1 MRTRSMT
8 TVAALATAALLAACA
23 PSGDS
28 GGTEGD
34 GSTDGSGGEEATVT
48 VWSWRT
54 EDVAAYEKIFD
65 AFEEKHSN
73 ITVEFEAF
81 KNTEYNQLL
90 ATGLAGEGGPD
101 VAQLRAYG
109 QLQPLVEG
117 GNLTALDDVEGLDE
131 FDPNVLL
138 GATGKSDGK
147 VYGVPFAVQTLQV
160 YYNKQIFDEN
170 GVEPPTTWDEMLEVA
185 DTLKSAGV
193 TPFSVGAKD
202 AWTLPM
208 LADTFGSARY
218 GGAEFEQAVLSGEK
232 QFTDPDYVAS
242 LDLVSDLQPYMP
254 DDVVGVPYTD
264 AQVLFSSGQ
273 AAMFPG
279 GSFELGFFQK
289 QNPDLEL
296 GVFEVPPPP
305 GAVLDE
311 PVTPGW
317 ADGSFGVSSKSD
329 APDAAKELVAW
340 MATEEFGQMFT
351 DELVQLSP
359 VPGAEPSDPLL
370 QEMAENYEEN
380 GAPYMMLVDFRYG
393 QPLGTDLVG
402 TGVQEMLLG
411 SKDAAAVAGDV
422 QTGLSAWFAPSG

>member
-1 MRTRSMT
+1 MYQRSLT
-8 TVAALATAALLAACA
+8 AVAAFAVTAMLAACA
-23 PSGDS
+23 PSSD
-28 GGTEGD
+28 GGSSTDDATTG
-34 GSTDGSGGEEATVT
+34 GSTGEEATVT

-54 EDVAAYEKIFD
+54 EDVAAYEKIFEV
-65 AFEEKHSN
+65 FEQKHPE

-90 ATGLAGEGGPD
+90 ATGLTGDGGPD

-109 QLQPLVEG
+109 LLQPLVEA
-117 GNLTALDDVEGLDE
+117 GNLVPLEDVEGLED
-131 FDPNVLL
+131 FDPHVLQ

-147 VYGVPFAVQTLQV
+147 IYGVPFAMQTLQV
-160 YYNKQIFDEN
+160 FYNKKIFEEN
-170 GVEPPTTWDEMLEVA
+170 GVEPPSTWNEMLDVA
-185 DTLKSAGV
+185 KTLKDAGV

-202 AWTLPM
+202 TWTLPM
-208 LADTFGSARY
+208 LADIMGSARY
-218 GGAEFEQAVLSGEK
+218 GGGEFEQAVLKGEK
-232 QFTDPDYVAS
+232 TFTDPDYVAS
-242 LDLVSDLQPYMP
+242 LGLLPELKPFMP

-296 GVFEVPPPP
+296 GVFQVPPPP
-305 GAVLDE
+305 GSVLSE

-329 APDAAKELVAW
+329 VPEAAKELVAW
-340 MATEEFGQMFT
+340 MATEEFGQLFT
-351 DELVQLSP
+351 DELVQISP
-359 VPGAEPSDPLL
+359 VPGVEPSDPLL
-370 QEMAENYEEN
+370 QEMAENYETS

-411 SKDAAAVAGDV
+411 RKDAATVAADV
-422 QTGLSAWFAPSG
+422 QAGLSAWFTPKG

>member
-1 MRTRSMT
+1 MRNRSLT
-8 TVAALATAALLAACA
+8 AVAAVAVSALLASCA
-23 PSGDS
+23 PSSDS
-28 GGTEGD
+28 GGTSGD
-34 GSTDGSGGEEATVT
+34 GATAEASGEEATVT

-54 EDVAAYEKIFD
+54 EDVAAYERIFD
-65 AFEEKHSN
+65 AFEEEHPN

-90 ATGLAGEGGPD
+90 TTGLAADGGPD

-109 QLQPLVEG
+109 QLQPLIES
-117 GNLTALDDVEGLDE
+117 GNLLPLDDVEGLDE
-131 FDPNVLL
+131 FDPTVLA
-138 GATGKSDGK
+138 GATGKADGQ

-160 YYNKQIFDEN
+160 FYNKQIFADNDLE
-170 GVEPPTTWDEMLEVA
+170 VPETYEEMLEVA
-185 DTLKSAGV
+185 ESLKTAGV

-218 GGAEFEQAVLSGEK
+218 GGADFEQALLAGDK
-232 QFTDPDYVAS
+232 TLTDPDYVAS
-242 LDLVSDLQPYMP
+242 LALLPELQPYMP

-289 QNPDLEL
+289 QNPDLDL
-296 GVFEVPPPP
+296 GVFQVPPPE
-305 GAVLDE
+305 GSVLPE
-311 PVTPGW
+311 AVTPGY
-317 ADGSFGVSSKSD
+317 ADGSFGVSSKAAS
-329 APDAAKELVAW
+329 PEAAKELVAW
-340 MATEEFGQMFT
+340 MATEEFGQLFT

-359 VPGAEPSDPLL
+359 VPGVDPSDPLL
-370 QEMAENYEEN
+370 KEMADNYEAN

-402 TGVQEMLLG
+402 TGVQEMFLG
-411 SKDAAAVAGDV
+411 SKEAPAVAADV
-422 QTGLSAWFAPSG
+422 QAGLSAWFVPQG

>member
-1 MRTRSMT
+1 MRTRSLT
-8 TVAALATAALLAACA
+8 TVAAVAVTAMLAACA
-23 PSGDS
+23 PSSSSVGSDGDAPAGQS
-28 GGTEGD
+28 DEK
-34 GSTDGSGGEEATVT
+34 ATVT

-54 EDVAAYEKIFD
+54 EDVAAYERIFD
-65 AFEEKHSN
+65 AFTNEHPN
-73 ITVEFEAF
+73 ITVDFEAF

-90 ATGLAGEGGPD
+90 STGLAGEGGPD

-117 GNLTALDDVEGLDE
+117 GNLMPLDDVEGLDQ
-131 FDPNVLL
+131 FDPNVLM

-160 YYNKQIFDEN
+160 YYNKHIFEES
-170 GVEPPTTWDEMLEVA
+170 GVEVPTTWEEMLDVA
-185 DTLKSAGV
+185 GTLKDAGV

-232 QFTDPDYVAS
+232 QFTDTDYVAS
-242 LDLVSDLQPYMP
+242 LAVLPQLQQYMP

-264 AQVLFSSGQ
+264 AQVLFTSGQ

-289 QNPDLEL
+289 QNPDLDL
-296 GVFEVPPPP
+296 GVFQVPPPP
-305 GAVLDE
+305 GAVITE

-317 ADGSFGVSSKSD
+317 ADGSFGVSAKTD
-329 APDAAKELVAW
+329 VPDAAKELVAW

-351 DELVQLSP
+351 DELVQLSA
-359 VPGAEPSDPLL
+359 VPGVKPSDPLL
-370 QEMAENYEEN
+370 QEMAENYEAN
-380 GAPYMMLVDFRYG
+380 PAPYMMLVDFRYG

-402 TGVQEMLLG
+402 TGVQEMMLG
-411 SKDAAAVAGDV
+411 SKDPATVASDV
-422 QTGLSAWFAPSG
+422 QTGLSAWFSPTG

>member
-1 MRTRSMT
+1 MRIRSLT
-8 TVAALATAALLAACA
+8 AAAAVAAAALVVSACA
-23 PSGDS
+23 PSSDS
-28 GGTEGD
+28 GSP
-34 GSTDGSGGEEATVT
+34 STDGAPAAGEESTVT

-54 EDVAAYEKIFD
+54 EDVAAYERIFD
-65 AFEEKHSN
+65 AFEEEHPE

-90 ATGLAGEGGPD
+90 STGLAAEGGPD

-109 QLQPLVEG
+109 QLQPLVES
-117 GNLTALDDVEGLDE
+117 GNLVPLDDVEELDE
-131 FDPNVLL
+131 FDPTVLM
-138 GATGKSDGK
+138 GATGRSDGK

-160 YYNKQIFDEN
+160 FYNKTIFADN
-170 GVEPPTTWDEMLEVA
+170 DVEPPTTWEEMLEVA
-185 DTLKSAGV
+185 DTLSSAGV

-202 AWTLPM
+202 SWTLPM

-218 GGAEFEQAVLSGEK
+218 GGAEFEQALLAGETTL
-232 QFTDPDYVAS
+232 TDPDYVAS
-242 LDLVSDLQPYMP
+242 LALLLELQPYMP
-254 DDVVGVPYTD
+254 DDVVGVAYTD

-296 GVFEVPPPP
+296 GVFEVPPPQ
-305 GAVLDE
+305 GSVLTE
-311 PVTPGW
+311 PVTPGY
-317 ADGSFGVSSKSD
+317 ADGSFGVSSKSE
-329 APDAAKELVAW
+329 APEAAQELVAW
-340 MATEEFGQMFT
+340 MATPEFGQMFT

-359 VPGAEPSDPLL
+359 VPGVEPSDPLL
-370 QEMAENYEEN
+370 KEMADNYAAN

-411 SKDAAAVAGDV
+411 SKDAQAVAADV
-422 QTGLSAWFAPSG
+422 QTGLSAWFVPQG

>member
-1 MRTRSMT
+1 M
-8 TVAALATAALLAACA
+8 LAACA
-23 PSGDS
+23 PSSSSVGADGDAPA
-28 GGTEGD
+28 GEP
-34 GSTDGSGGEEATVT
+34 GEEATVT

-54 EDVAAYEKIFD
+54 EDVAAYNRIFD
-65 AFEEKHSN
+65 AFTEEHPN

-90 ATGLAGEGGPD
+90 STGLAGQGGPD

-117 GNLTALDDVEGLDE
+117 GNLMPLDDVEGLDE
-131 FDPNVLL
+131 FDPNVLT

-160 YYNKQIFDEN
+160 YYNKHIFSEHD
-170 GVEPPTTWDEMLEVA
+170 VEPPTTWEEMLDVA
-185 DTLKSAGV
+185 QTLKDAGV

-208 LADTFGSARY
+208 LADTVGSARY

-242 LDLVSDLQPYMP
+242 LALLPQLQPYMP

-264 AQVLFSSGQ
+264 AQVLFTSGQ

-289 QNPDLEL
+289 QNPDLDL
-296 GVFEVPPPP
+296 GVFQVPPPP
-305 GAVLDE
+305 GAVVTE

-317 ADGSFGVSSKSD
+317 ADGSFGVSAKTD
-329 APDAAKELVAW
+329 VPDAAKELVAW

-351 DELVQLSP
+351 DELVQLSA
-359 VPGAEPSDPLL
+359 VPGVTPSDPLL
-370 QEMAENYEEN
+370 EEMAANYEAN
-380 GAPYMMLVDFRYG
+380 PAPYMMLVDFRYG

-411 SKDAAAVAGDV
+411 SKDPQTVAADV
-422 QTGLSAWFAPSG
+422 QTGLSAWFSPTG

>member
-1 MRTRSMT
+1 MRTRSLT
-8 TVAALATAALLAACA
+8 AAAAALAAAMAVSACA
-23 PSGDS
+23 PTSDGGDTS
-28 GGTEGD
+28 
-34 GSTDGSGGEEATVT
+34 STGAGAVQGEESTVT

-65 AFEEKHSN
+65 VFEEEHPN
-73 ITVEFEAF
+73 ITVEFEPF

-90 ATGLAGEGGPD
+90 ATGLAGDGGPD

-117 GNLTALDDVEGLDE
+117 GNLMTLDDVEGLDE

-138 GATGKSDGK
+138 GATGRSDGE

-160 YYNKQIFDEN
+160 FYNKKIFADN
-170 GVEPPTTWDEMLEVA
+170 DVESPETYEEMLEVA
-185 DTLKSAGV
+185 GTLQAAGV

-218 GGAEFEQAVLSGEK
+218 GGAEFEQAVLAGEK
-232 QFTDPDYVAS
+232 DLTDPNYVAS
-242 LDLVSDLQPYMP
+242 LALLPELQPYMP

-289 QNPDLEL
+289 QNPDLDM
-296 GVFEVPPPP
+296 GVFQVPPPK
-305 GAVLDE
+305 GSVLSE

-329 APDAAKELVAW
+329 APEAAKELVTW
-340 MATEEFGQMFT
+340 MATEEFGQMFS

-359 VPGAEPSDPLL
+359 VPGVEPSDPLL
-370 QEMAENYEEN
+370 KEMADNYEAN

-411 SKDAAAVAGDV
+411 SKDAQTVATDV
-422 QTGLSAWFAPSG
+422 QTGLSAWFVPEG